1 MAGDLMLDLHAVKKI
16 LGNELFERFD
26 WLNTLTTKSRRGRLR
41 NRYDCYQEPT
51 QLAQAILGI
60 LTVIAQLIQN
70 KTEPDLCKRN
80 KEQFCTR
87 NEEQ

>member
-1 MAGDLMLDLHAVKKI
+1 M
-16 LGNELFERFD
+16 
-26 WLNTLTTKSRRGRLR
+26 LNTLTTKSRRGRLR

-51 QLAQAILGI
+51 RSAQAILGI

-70 KTEPDLCKRN
+70 RTEPDLCKRN

-87 NEEQ
+87 NEEQLLVWFRFECLEI